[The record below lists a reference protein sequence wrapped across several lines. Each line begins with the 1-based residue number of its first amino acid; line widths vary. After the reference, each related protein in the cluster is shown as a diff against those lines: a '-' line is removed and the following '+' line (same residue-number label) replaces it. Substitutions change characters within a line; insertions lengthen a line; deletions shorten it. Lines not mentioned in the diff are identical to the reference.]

1 MGLLHR
7 VGGGQVVVLTG
18 VDDHARIGVDGA
30 GEGLVHQGALHV
42 DVAEQDAV
50 QGVVQHDVQALEG
63 AHGGDLGHAQ
73 AGAVVAHADVAAQ
86 LLAHLVHGLAHQAEV
101 LLGGVGAA
109 EALGGGAVGHVVQ
122 QGLAGGADDGDDVG
136 ALAGGGG
143 GLHHVLID
151 VAGGHDQ
158 VDPGALLLAAVG
170 GNEVLAAL
178 AAGADLGQA
187 LLHDRSQGGV
197 DVRLA
202 VDGQLGQLQL
212 VGGHVLGDGL
222 GTLAGLHH
230 GVADP
235 EGGAL
240 GQRALVHQV
249 VHHDAG
255 QGDIGGVHTVN
266 AQQAADGALDSH
278 GGAAVDKALGVVGH
292 AGGVGPGLLHQLE
305 IKIQLG
311 FQQ

>member
-86 LLAHLVHGLAHQAEV
+86 LLAHLVHGLTHQAEV

-222 GTLAGLHH
+222 GT
-230 GVADP
+230 P
-235 EGGAL
+235 C
-240 GQRALVHQV
+240 R
-249 VHHDAG
+249 
-255 QGDIGGVHTVN
+255 
-266 AQQAADGALDSH
+266 SPPWRCRSRRRRP
-278 GGAAVDKALGVVGH
+278 GAARPCPSGGPPRRW
-292 AGGVGPGLLHQLE
+292 AGGHRRRPHRQCPAGGRWCARQPRWCSRR
-305 IKIQLG
+305 
-311 FQQ
+311 